1 MTMICSIGI
10 DLVDIDRIEAALDRF
25 GARFLARLFSTAEIH
40 GLPVDR
46 RGRTMAVS
54 AGFAAKE
61 AVMKSLGRFFDGG
74 VTLRDIEIETGAEAS
89 PAVRLPDRLIP
100 GLGRRSIRLSVSCA
114 ERLAMATA
122 IIVDED

>member
-1 MTMICSIGI
+1 MICSIGI

-25 GARFLARLFSTAEIH
+25 GVRFLARLFSAAEIDR
-40 GLPVDR
+40 LPVER
-46 RGRTMAVS
+46 TGRTMAVS

-74 VTLRDIEIETGAEAS
+74 VTLRDIEIETGVGAP
-89 PAVRLPDRLIP
+89 PAVRLPDCLINE
-100 GLGRRSIRLSVSCA
+100 LGHRRIRLSVSCA
-114 ERLAMATA
+114 ERFAMATA